1 MNKII
6 PFNKPYITNEEL
18 NYIKKV
24 FANKN
29 NNLEFGYQGKFSNL
43 CCDEIKKNY

>member
-29 NNLEFGYQGKFSNL
+29 NNLEFGYQGKFST
-43 CCDEIKKNY
+43 